1 MTSPYG
7 YGQFHHYIVRMAPYS
22 LMTWAIKI
30 AKSIKIIRLNLWHK
44 DCHLDPRMSTNRPD
58 RAINKESAMK
68 WMLGL
73 ILVLGLGGC
82 SKLDYTLVSGDGA
95 VIEQRHP
102 LGESVTRVQA
112 GVPANIHLVVGE
124 ERGILIR
131 GQENLLSYVEL
142 TERDDKLELEVKDG
156 YRFEHFEPIDITITL
171 PRVTELALAG
181 LARGDLSGFSGDE
194 LVLSVAGLGDIVAS
208 QLTLDRLEGNVAG
221 AGNLDL
227 GAGSAKEVELN
238 LAGAGGVSGADF
250 KGEEVE
256 VNIAGSG
263 DVEVNASELLK
274 VGIAGSGS
282 VNYLGNPRLESE
294 IAGSGSISRVGS

>member
-1 MTSPYG
+1 MTFPYG
-7 YGQFHHYIVRMAPYS
+7 YGQFHHHIVRMAPYS

-73 ILVLGLGGC
+73 ILVLGGC

-131 GQENLLSYVEL
+131 GQENLLSYVEI

-194 LVLSVAGLGDIVAS
+194 LVLSVAGTGDIVAS
-208 QLTLDRLEGNVAG
+208 GLELNRLEGNIAG
-221 AGNLDL
+221 LGSLDL
-227 GAGSAKEVELN
+227 GTGSARAMELNIAGS
-238 LAGAGGVSGADF
+238 GGVLGARLLSQEAD
-250 KGEEVE
+250 

-263 DVEVNASELLK
+263 EVEVRVQERLK
-274 VGIAGSGS
+274 IEIAGSGS
-282 VNYLGNPRLESE
+282 VSYWGEPELTSE
-294 IAGSGSISRVGS
+294 IAGSGLVNRRGS